1 LQFLSFDALVTDLAA
16 LSDRAAMHAYWD
28 ALKTVL
34 CDLRVTDDEVAHL
47 LQTKR
52 ELGLKDEQTRVLHAR
67 AFISVLTQFS
77 ADQWLDDKECRKLQ
91 RLRSCLSKTGWAPG
105 D

>member
-1 LQFLSFDALVTDLAA
+1 MPAPANTGQTKDD
-16 LSDRAAMHAYWD
+16 SDRSAMHAYWD

-34 CDLRVTDDEVAHL
+34 CDLRVTDDEVSHL

-77 ADQWLDDKECRKLQ
+77 ADQWLDDKECRKL
-91 RLRSCLSKTGWAPG
+91 RSCLSKAGWAPG

>member
-1 LQFLSFDALVTDLAA
+1 MG
-16 LSDRAAMHAYWD
+16 AMQADWD
-28 ALKTVL
+28 ALKPVL

-47 LQTKR
+47 LRTKR

-67 AFISVLTQFS
+67 AIISVLTQFS

-91 RLRSCLSKTGWAPG
+91 RLRSCLSKAGWAPG